1 MSKFSAQDFSTGS
14 VYKHLI
20 NLAVPMTAAM
30 IVQVCYSLVDRIYL
44 GHLSDTSNMALTGL
58 GLSFPLISI
67 VMAFTSLFSTG
78 ATPLFSMYRGRH
90 DPKTAQKIID
100 STYAMILFF
109 AAGLM
114 LVFYTGFKPIIYLFG
129 GSDLSYPYAKDYLLI
144 YLLGTPLVMLSSGLS
159 GFINAQGFPKVA
171 MLSVM
176 TGAVINI
183 ILDPIFI
190 FYLDLKIQ
198 GAAVASVISQAVS
211 AFMVIRFLT
220 GKKSLFKLKLNR
232 LKPDFKLCRQIVG
245 LGVTG
250 FTMQGTNGIVQ
261 IACNVTLR
269 AHGGDIYIG
278 IMTVLM
284 SVRDVI
290 FLPMHGLTDAAKPI
304 IAFNYGAGLLSRIKQ
319 SICFT
324 AISATSYLFICWLII
339 FLNPEIIFTLFNADI
354 NTITLGVPALHIYF
368 FGFFMMALHA
378 TGQTAFVGLG
388 KAKPAVFFAL
398 FRKVLIVVPLTI
410 ILPEIG
416 NLGVKGVFMA
426 EPISNW
432 ISGICCFGMMLYTVK
447 ILFKEHR
454 RHHLATTEK
463 E

>member
-1 MSKFSAQDFSTGS
+1 
-14 VYKHLI
+14 
-20 NLAVPMTAAM
+20 
-30 IVQVCYSLVDRIYL
+30 
-44 GHLSDTSNMALTGL
+44 
-58 GLSFPLISI
+58 
-67 VMAFTSLFSTG
+67 
-78 ATPLFSMYRGRH
+78 
-90 DPKTAQKIID
+90 
-100 STYAMILFF
+100 
-109 AAGLM
+109 
-114 LVFYTGFKPIIYLFG
+114 
-129 GSDLSYPYAKDYLLI
+129 
-144 YLLGTPLVMLSSGLS
+144 MLSSGLS

-176 TGAVINI
+176 TGALINI
-183 ILDPIFI
+183 ILDPFFI

-198 GAAVASVISQAVS
+198 GAAIASVISQAVS
-211 AFMVIRFLT
+211 AFMVVRFLT
-220 GKKSLFKLKLNR
+220 GKKSLFKLRLNR
-232 LKPDFKLCRQIVG
+232 LKPDLKLCRQIVG

-284 SVRDVI
+284 SVRDVV
-290 FLPMHGLTDAAKPI
+290 FLPMHGLTDAAKPV

-319 SICFT
+319 SILFT
-324 AISATSYLFICWLII
+324 SISATSYLFVLWLII
-339 FLNPEIIFTLFNADI
+339 FLYPEFIFSIFNAD
-354 NTITLGVPALHIYF
+354 TITKALGVPALHIYF

-378 TGQTAFVGLG
+378 SGQTVFVGLG

-398 FRKVLIVVPLTI
+398 FRKVLIVVPLTL
-410 ILPEIG
+410 ILPNIG
-416 NLGVKGVFMA
+416 DLGVKGVFMA

-432 ISGICCFGMMLYTVK
+432 VSGICCFGMMLYTVK

-454 RHHLATTEK
+454 CRNLPATRK